1 MTTVSTIMAACFQR
15 LSDANLGYPIAW
27 PGVSFEPPADGAWLE
42 PALLS
47 NEGLDN
53 GLGPDD
59 EYIPQGIFQVMIWAR
74 PGTGMIAIA
83 GIAQTVTTVFPK
95 DYRVSG
101 LVRVQRIPYLT
112 VLETTG
118 DKIGIMVT
126 IPYSQ

>member
-1 MTTVSTIMAACFQR
+1 MTTVQTIMGACFQR
-15 LSDANLGYPIAW
+15 LSDASLGYPIAW
-27 PGVSFEPPADGAWLE
+27 PGTTFEPPATGAWLE

-59 EYIPQGIFQVMIWAR
+59 GYIPQGIFQVMIWAR

-95 DYRVSG
+95 DYRISG

-118 DKIGIMVT
+118 EKIGIMVT